1 MSAAQH
7 THRPG
12 QAYARPPLP
21 PEEPQRLEA
30 LQRYQILDTL
40 PEQAFDDVT
49 LLAAHICQVP
59 IALIS
64 LVDRN
69 RQWFKSRIGMDATET
84 PRDIAFC
91 AHAIAARETL
101 VIPDA
106 LADVRFA
113 NNPLVVSDPQ
123 IRFYAGA
130 CLRVGEGHAI
140 GTLCVMDRVPR
151 ELEPAQQEAL
161 EALSRQVMAH
171 LELRRQL
178 RWGNGSAR
186 SSPFAPCAARY
197 ATTDPSG
204 HRSMRTPET
213 AARRSIPAR
222 CARSARP
229 ADPHEWGSD
238 PGAVSRR
245 AAGS

>member
-30 LQRYQILDTL
+30 LQRYKILDTL

-49 LLAAHICQVP
+49 LLAAHICQAP

-69 RQWFKSRIGMDATET
+69 RQWFKSRVGLDAAET
-84 PRDIAFC
+84 PRDVAFC
-91 AHAIAARETL
+91 AHAITARETM
-101 VIPDA
+101 VVPDA

-113 NNPLVVSDPQ
+113 NNPLVTSDPQ

-130 CLRVGEGHAI
+130 CLRVAEGHAI

-161 EALSRQVMAH
+161 EALSRQVMAQ

-178 RWGNGSAR
+178 ALGERLRALVPICSVCGKVRNDRVFWAQVEAYTR
-186 SSPFAPCAARY
+186 DVTTAEQASSVCPECAAGR
-197 ATTDPSG
+197 PS
-204 HRSMRTPET
+204 
-213 AARRSIPAR
+213 
-222 CARSARP
+222 
-229 ADPHEWGSD
+229 
-238 PGAVSRR
+238 
-245 AAGS
+245 

>member
-178 RWGNGSAR
+178 ALGERFRSLVPICSVCGKVRNDRPFWAQVDAYAR
-186 SSPFAPCAARY
+186 DGRTAEHTSSVCPECAARR
-197 ATTDPSG
+197 PS
-204 HRSMRTPET
+204 
-213 AARRSIPAR
+213 
-222 CARSARP
+222 
-229 ADPHEWGSD
+229 
-238 PGAVSRR
+238 
-245 AAGS
+245 